1 MNDRPA
7 QARSTLAP
15 VIALVVC
22 CILWGYSFPVMQI
35 ATGAFEKHIG
45 ASGLA
50 ARAWFNG
57 IRFGLAALLYWLI
70 SHRQQ
75 KGMSRDA
82 WIGGGIV
89 GAFFAGGMLL
99 QVMGLVW
106 ALPSVSGFLTALA
119 VVFAPLG
126 QAMLFKRH
134 VSGGTWFA
142 VLLAVLG
149 MILLSWPKPDAHA
162 ANTLAITPPIPYLGE
177 ILTVLASML
186 FSAEILAVDHY
197 GQKVTPARLTFIMLA
212 TTSLLSLITGA
223 ALSGGAPIHWRGLMT
238 DATLR
243 WSMASLILFSSVAAL
258 HLMMVHQ
265 PRLSPATAS
274 VIYCTEPLFATMF
287 SLIFATERL
296 TLLTV
301 SGGMVVVIAV
311 YVVAR
316 RAGKNGTEA
325 LPVQ

>member
-22 CILWGYSFPVMQI
+22 CLLWGYSFPVMQI

-45 ASGLA
+45 AGGLA

-75 KGMSRDA
+75 KEMSRDA
-82 WIGGGIV
+82 WIGGTIV
-89 GAFFAGGMLL
+89 GAFFAAGMLL

-134 VSGGTWFA
+134 VSGGTWLA

-149 MILLSWPKPDAHA
+149 MILLSWPKPDAHTA
-162 ANTLAITPPIPYLGE
+162 HTLALKPPIPYLGE
-177 ILTVLASML
+177 MLTVLGSML

-197 GQKVTPARLTFIMLA
+197 GQKVSAAKLTFIMLA
-212 TTSLLSLITGA
+212 TTSILSLAAGA
-223 ALSGGAPIHWRGLMT
+223 ALSGGVPIHWRGLVT
-238 DATLR
+238 DTTLL
-243 WSMASLILFSSVAAL
+243 WTMGSLILFSSVGAL
-258 HLMMVHQ
+258 HLMMVYQ

-287 SLIFATERL
+287 SLLFATERL
-296 TLLTV
+296 AFMTV
-301 SGGMVVVIAV
+301 LGGLVVLAAV
-311 YVVAR
+311 YEVAR
-316 RAGKNGTEA
+316 SAAKNRSSA
-325 LPVQ
+325 